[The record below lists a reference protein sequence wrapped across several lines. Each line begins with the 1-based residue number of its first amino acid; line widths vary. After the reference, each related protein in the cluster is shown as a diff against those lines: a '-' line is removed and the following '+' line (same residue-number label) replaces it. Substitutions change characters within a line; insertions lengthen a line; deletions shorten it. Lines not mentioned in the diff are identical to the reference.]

1 MNQIEINEISEMREQ
16 LATLKKQ
23 LNNQSIINDRL
34 IKEAISQKIS
44 HINRSGVAFTALCA
58 FYIPAGFVS
67 FRMIGLS
74 LPFCI
79 ATSLLFL
86 IFLVGMIIGHRDLRN
101 QTLHSGDLISTYK
114 AVARTRKVYQN
125 WRKWA
130 VPLAVV
136 WVAWG
141 GYDIYTNVT
150 QDVELLRTIAIAG
163 SVGAIIGGI
172 IGDIQ
177 HRKTLRATDEIL
189 RQIEEL
195 NK

>member
-1 MNQIEINEISEMREQ
+1 
-16 LATLKKQ
+16 
-23 LNNQSIINDRL
+23 
-34 IKEAISQKIS
+34 
-44 HINRSGVAFTALCA
+44 
-58 FYIPAGFVS
+58 
-67 FRMIGLS
+67 
-74 LPFCI
+74 
-79 ATSLLFL
+79 
-86 IFLVGMIIGHRDLRN
+86 MIIGHHDLRN

-163 SVGAIIGGI
+163 SVGAIIGGY
-172 IGDIQ
+172 IGNIQ

>member
-44 HINRSGVAFTALCA
+44 HINRSGVAFTVLCA

-86 IFLVGMIIGHRDLRN
+86 IFLVGMIIGHHDLRN

-130 VPLAVV
+130 APLAVV

-150 QDVELLRTIAIAG
+150 QDIELLRIIAIAG
-163 SVGAIIGGI
+163 SVGAIIGGY
-172 IGDIQ
+172 IGNIQ
-177 HRKTLRATDEIL
+177 HRKTLRATDEIM

>member
-23 LNNQSIINDRL
+23 LNNQSIINNRL

-58 FYIPAGFVS
+58 FSIPAGFIY
-67 FRMIGLS
+67 FRLIGLS

-86 IFLVGMIIGHRDLRN
+86 IFLVGMIIVHRDLRN
-101 QTLHSGDLISTYK
+101 HGLHSGDLISTYK
-114 AVARTRKVYQN
+114 AVAQTRKVYQN

-130 VPLAVV
+130 IPLAIA

-141 GYDIYTNVT
+141 GYDIYSNVT
-150 QDVELLRTIAIAG
+150 QDAEILRTMAIAG
-163 SVGAIIGGI
+163 SVGAIIGGY
-172 IGDIQ
+172 IGNIQ

-195 NK
+195 SK

>member
-44 HINRSGVAFTALCA
+44 HINRSGVAFSVLCA
-58 FYIPAGFVS
+58 FSIPAGFVS

-86 IFLVGMIIGHRDLRN
+86 IFLVGMIIGHHDLRN

-163 SVGAIIGGI
+163 SVGAIIGGY
-172 IGDIQ
+172 IGNIQ
-177 HRKTLRATDEIL
+177 HRKTLRATDEIM

-195 NK
+195 GE

>member
-58 FYIPAGFVS
+58 FSIPAGFFS

-86 IFLVGMIIGHRDLRN
+86 IFLVGMIIGHHDLRN

-130 VPLAVV
+130 VPLALGWIV
-136 WVAWG
+136 WC
-141 GYDIYTNVT
+141 GYDIYTYVT
-150 QDVELLRTIAIAG
+150 QDVELLRIIAIAG
-163 SVGAIIGGI
+163 SVGAIIGGY
-172 IGDIQ
+172 IGNIQ

>member
-44 HINRSGVAFTALCA
+44 HINRSGVVFSALCA

-86 IFLVGMIIGHRDLRN
+86 IFLVGMIIGHHDLRN

-114 AVARTRKVYQN
+114 AVAHTRKVYQN

-130 VPLAVV
+130 APLAVV
-136 WVAWG
+136 WIAWG

-150 QDVELLRTIAIAG
+150 QDIELLRTIAIAG
-163 SVGAIIGGI
+163 SVGAIIGGY
-172 IGDIQ
+172 IGNIQ
-177 HRKTLRATDEIL
+177 HRKTLRATDEIM

>member
-44 HINRSGVAFTALCA
+44 HINRSGVVFSALCA

-67 FRMIGLS
+67 FRMIGFS

-86 IFLVGMIIGHRDLRN
+86 IFLVGMIIGHHDLRN

-114 AVARTRKVYQN
+114 AVAHTRKVYQN

-130 VPLAVV
+130 APLAVV
-136 WVAWG
+136 WIAWG

-163 SVGAIIGGI
+163 SVGAIIGGY
-172 IGDIQ
+172 IGNIQ
-177 HRKTLRATDEIL
+177 HRKTLRATDEIM